1 LGFLFE
7 FEQFQFRNVLT
18 FIRLDL
24 PHMTYSEILQN
35 QRDYFKAQHTKT
47 LSARLTA
54 LRSFKQ
60 MLLENEAKLY
70 AAVQADFGKSEHEA
84 FLTEWAILIKDIDEA
99 LASLKNW
106 TKPQK
111 VRTNLVNW
119 PGKSFTIA
127 EPFGQCLV
135 IGAWNYPIQLSFAPV
150 IAALAAGNT
159 VILKP
164 SELAAHSAN
173 CMADIVATYF
183 SPKLFTV
190 VQGGVLETSAILE
203 LRFDKIFFTGSPA
216 VGRIVYQAA
225 AKHLTPVTLELGG
238 KSPAIL
244 TPSANLP
251 VAIKRLVW
259 AKFLNAGQTC
269 IAPDYVFVHESIY
282 EESIALFKSTI
293 ANNNY
298 NLSSKNYV
306 QIINERNLERLERL
320 IQKEKVTYG
329 GNVDRDTRTIQPT
342 LLRDISLNDP
352 IMQEEIFGPIL
363 PLIRYTH
370 FEEVLSYIQDH
381 EKPLSAYLFS
391 NEQAEQNAWLDQLS
405 FGGGCI
411 NDAIMH
417 ITNPNLPF
425 GGVGQSG
432 TGSYHGKS
440 GFTTFSHLK
449 SVFKKPNIFEVPLKY
464 PPYTQTKMDWIKRLL
479 KFS

>member
-1 LGFLFE
+1 
-7 FEQFQFRNVLT
+7 
-18 FIRLDL
+18 
-24 PHMTYSEILQN
+24 MTYTEILQN
-35 QRDYFKAQHTKT
+35 QRAYFKAQHTKT
-47 LSARLTA
+47 LSSRQTA

-84 FLTEWAILIKDIDEA
+84 FLTEWAILIKDIEEA
-99 LASLKNW
+99 LGSLKNW
-106 TKPQK
+106 TKAQK
-111 VRTNLVNW
+111 VHTNLVNW

-135 IGAWNYPIQLSFAPV
+135 IGAWNYPIQLSFAPA

-164 SELAAHSAN
+164 SELAANSAQ

-190 VQGGVLETSAILE
+190 VQGGVSETSALLE
-203 LRFDKIFFTGSPA
+203 LRYDKIFFTGSPA

-244 TPSANLP
+244 TPSANLS

-269 IAPDYVFVHESIY
+269 IAPDYVFVHASIY
-282 EESIALFKSTI
+282 DESIALFKSTI
-293 ANNNY
+293 ENNDY
-298 NLSSKNYV
+298 QLASKNYV
-306 QIINERNLERLERL
+306 QIINERHLERLERL
-320 IQKEKVTYG
+320 IPKEKIAYG
-329 GNVDRDTRTIQPT
+329 GKVDRNTRTIDPT
-342 LLRDISLNDP
+342 LLRDISLEDP
-352 IMQEEIFGPIL
+352 VMQEEIFGPIL

-391 NEQAEQNAWLDQLS
+391 NNQTEQNAWLKQLS

-432 TGSYHGKS
+432 TGSYHGKA
-440 GFTTFSHLK
+440 GFATFSHFK
-449 SVFKKPNIFEVPLKY
+449 SVFKKPNLFEVPLKY

>member
-1 LGFLFE
+1 
-7 FEQFQFRNVLT
+7 
-18 FIRLDL
+18 
-24 PHMTYSEILQN
+24 MTYTAILQN
-35 QRDYFKAQHTKT
+35 QRAYFKAQHTKA
-47 LSARLTA
+47 LNARQTA

-60 MLLENEAKLY
+60 MLIENEAKLY

-99 LASLKNW
+99 LGSLKNW

-135 IGAWNYPIQLSFAPV
+135 IGAWNYPIQLSFAPA

-164 SELAAHSAN
+164 SELAANSAQ

-190 VQGGVLETSAILE
+190 VQGGIAETSALLE
-203 LRFDKIFFTGSPA
+203 MRFDKIFFTGSPA

-282 EESIALFKSTI
+282 EESSALFKSI
-293 ANNNY
+293 IENNNY
-298 NLSSKNYV
+298 QLASKNYV
-306 QIINERNLERLERL
+306 QIINERHLERLEQL
-320 IQKEKVTYG
+320 IQKEKVSHG
-329 GNVDRDTRTIQPT
+329 GKVDRDSRTIEPT
-342 LLRDISLNDP
+342 LLRDVSLEDP
-352 IMQEEIFGPIL
+352 VMQEEIFGPIL

-391 NEQAEQNAWLDQLS
+391 NDQAEQNAWLDQLS

-432 TGSYHGKS
+432 TGSYHGKA

-464 PPYTQTKMDWIKRLL
+464 PPYTQTKIDWIKRLL
-479 KFS
+479 NFS

>member
-1 LGFLFE
+1 
-7 FEQFQFRNVLT
+7 
-18 FIRLDL
+18 
-24 PHMTYSEILQN
+24 MTYTEILQN

-47 LSARLTA
+47 LSARQTA

-60 MLLENEAKLY
+60 MLIENEAKLY
-70 AAVQADFGKSEHEA
+70 AAVEADFGKSEHEA

-99 LASLKNW
+99 LGSLKNW

-135 IGAWNYPIQLSFAPV
+135 IGAWNYPIQLSLAPA
-150 IAALAAGNT
+150 IAAFAAGNT

-164 SELAAHSAN
+164 SELAANCAQ
-173 CMADIVATYF
+173 CMADIVAAYF

-190 VQGGVLETSAILE
+190 VQGGIAETSALLE
-203 LRFDKIFFTGSPA
+203 TRFDKIFFSGSPA

-282 EESIALFKSTI
+282 RECLNLFQEEIEKNQYAL
-293 ANNNY
+293 AN
-298 NLSSKNYV
+298 KNYV
-306 QIINERNLERLERL
+306 QIINERHLARLKNLLDKDK
-320 IQKEKVTYG
+320 IAFG
-329 GNVDRDTRTIQPT
+329 GAINHTDRTISPT
-342 LLRDISLNDP
+342 LLKDVGFDDA

-391 NEQAEQNAWLDQLS
+391 NDQAEQETWLNRLS

-411 NDAIMH
+411 NDALMH

-432 TGSYHGKS
+432 TGSYHGKA

>member
-1 LGFLFE
+1 MNF
-7 FEQFQFRNVLT
+7 T
-18 FIRLDL
+18 DL
-24 PHMTYSEILQN
+24 LVN
-35 QRDYFKAQHTKT
+35 QRSYFKAQHTKSYETRKNT
-47 LSARLTA
+47 LRI
-54 LRSFKQ
+54 FKN
-60 MLLENEAKLY
+60 MLFENETKIY
-70 AAVQADFGKSEHEA
+70 AAVHADFQKSEHEA

-99 LASLKNW
+99 IGALPKWMKA
-106 TKPQK
+106 QK
-111 VRTNLVNW
+111 VKTNLVNL
-119 PGKSFTIA
+119 PGKSFTVA

-135 IGAWNYPIQLSFAPV
+135 IGAWNYPIQLSFAPA

-164 SELAAHSAN
+164 SELAANSAQ
-173 CMADIVATYF
+173 CMADLVAQYF
-183 SPKLFTV
+183 DPRLFTV
-190 VQGGVLETSAILE
+190 VLGGVEETTALLAE
-203 LRFDKIFFTGSPA
+203 RFDKIFFTGSPA

-244 TPSANLP
+244 TPSADLP
-251 VAIKRLVW
+251 TAIKRLVW

-282 EESIALFKSTI
+282 QECLVLLQQEIEKNQYTL
-293 ANNNY
+293 AN
-298 NLSSKNYV
+298 KNYV
-306 QIINERNLERLERL
+306 QIINERNLARLEQL
-320 IQKEKVTYG
+320 IQKEKVSCG
-329 GNVDRDTRTIQPT
+329 GKVDRNTRTIEPT
-342 LLRDISLNDP
+342 LLRDISLEDP

-363 PLIRYTH
+363 PLLPYTH
-370 FEEVLSYIQDH
+370 FEDALSYIQDH

-391 NEQAEQNAWLDQLS
+391 NDKAEQAAWLGQLS

-432 TGSYHGKS
+432 TGSYHGKA
-440 GFTTFSHLK
+440 GFETFSHRK
-449 SVFKKPNIFEVPLKY
+449 SVFEKPRLFEVPLKY
-464 PPYTQTKMDWIKRLL
+464 PPYTTTKMGWIKRLL

>member
-1 LGFLFE
+1 
-7 FEQFQFRNVLT
+7 
-18 FIRLDL
+18 
-24 PHMTYSEILQN
+24 MTYTETLQN
-35 QRDYFKAQHTKT
+35 QRDYFKAQYTKP
-47 LSARLTA
+47 LSARQTT

-99 LASLKNW
+99 LVSLKNW

-119 PGKSFTIA
+119 PGKSFTVA
-127 EPFGQCLV
+127 EPYGQCLV

-164 SELAAHSAN
+164 SELAANSAQ

-190 VQGGVLETSAILE
+190 VQGGIAETSTLLET
-203 LRFDKIFFTGSPA
+203 RFDKIFFTGSPA

-244 TPSANLP
+244 TPSANLS
-251 VAIKRLVW
+251 VAVKRLVW

-269 IAPDYVFVHESIY
+269 IAPDYIFIHDSIY

-298 NLSSKNYV
+298 QLASKNYV
-306 QIINERNLERLERL
+306 QIINERHVERLERL
-320 IQKEKVTYG
+320 IAKEKLAYG
-329 GNVDRDTRTIQPT
+329 GKVDRNTRTIEPT
-342 LLRDISLNDP
+342 LLRDVSLEDP
-352 IMQEEIFGPIL
+352 VMQEEIFGPIL

-391 NEQAEQNAWLDQLS
+391 NNQAEQNAWLEQLS

-432 TGSYHGKS
+432 TGSYHGKA

>member
-1 LGFLFE
+1 MHFS
-7 FEQFQFRNVLT
+7 
-18 FIRLDL
+18 DL
-24 PHMTYSEILQN
+24 LAN
-35 QRDYFKAQHTKT
+35 QRQYFKDQHTKP
-47 LSARLTA
+47 LSARQTA

-99 LASLKNW
+99 LGSLKSW

-164 SELAAHSAN
+164 SELAENSAQ

-190 VQGGVLETSAILE
+190 VQGGIAETTALLET
-203 LRFDKIFFTGSPA
+203 RFDKIFFTGSPA

-269 IAPDYVFVHESIY
+269 IAPDYVFIHDSIY
-282 EESIALFKSTI
+282 EESIALFKSII

-298 NLSSKNYV
+298 QLSSKNYV
-306 QIINERNLERLERL
+306 QIINERNLERLEQL
-320 IQKEKVTYG
+320 IQKEKVSFG
-329 GNVDRDTRTIQPT
+329 GKVDRNTRTIEPT
-342 LLRDISLNDP
+342 LLRDISLEDP
-352 IMQEEIFGPIL
+352 VMQEEIFGPIL

-391 NEQAEQNAWLDQLS
+391 NDQAEQNAWLNRLS

>member
-1 LGFLFE
+1 
-7 FEQFQFRNVLT
+7 
-18 FIRLDL
+18 
-24 PHMTYSEILQN
+24 MTYTAILQN
-35 QRDYFKAQHTKT
+35 QRAYFKAQHTKP
-47 LSARLTA
+47 LSARQTA

-60 MLLENEAKLY
+60 MLLENEAQLY

-99 LASLKNW
+99 LGSLKNW

-164 SELAAHSAN
+164 SELAANSAQ

-190 VQGGVLETSAILE
+190 VQGGIAETSALLE
-203 LRFDKIFFTGSPA
+203 TRFDKIFFTGSPA

-244 TPSANLP
+244 TPSANLH

-269 IAPDYVFVHESIY
+269 IAPDYVFVHDSIY
-282 EESIALFKSTI
+282 EESIALFKSSI
-293 ANNNY
+293 ANNDY
-298 NLSSKNYV
+298 QLASKNYV

-320 IQKEKVTYG
+320 IPKEKLAYG
-329 GNVDRDTRTIQPT
+329 GKVDRDSRTIDPT
-342 LLRDISLNDP
+342 LLRDISLEDP
-352 IMQEEIFGPIL
+352 VMQEEIFGPIL
-363 PLIRYTH
+363 PLIRYTN

-391 NEQAEQNAWLDQLS
+391 NDQAEQNAWLDQLS

-432 TGSYHGKS
+432 TGSYHGKA

>member
-1 LGFLFE
+1 
-7 FEQFQFRNVLT
+7 
-18 FIRLDL
+18 
-24 PHMTYSEILQN
+24 MTYTAILQN
-35 QRDYFKAQHTKT
+35 QRAYFKAQHTKP
-47 LSARLTA
+47 LSARQTA

-60 MLLENEAKLY
+60 MLLENETQLY

-99 LASLKNW
+99 LGSLKNW

-164 SELAAHSAN
+164 SELAANSAQ

-190 VQGGVLETSAILE
+190 VQGGIAETSALLE
-203 LRFDKIFFTGSPA
+203 TRFDKIFFTGSPA

-293 ANNNY
+293 ANNDY
-298 NLSSKNYV
+298 QLASKNYV

-329 GNVDRDTRTIQPT
+329 GKVDRDSRTIEPT
-342 LLRDISLNDP
+342 LLRDISLEDP
-352 IMQEEIFGPIL
+352 VMQEEIFGPIL

-391 NEQAEQNAWLDQLS
+391 NDQAEQNAWLDQLS

-432 TGSYHGKS
+432 TGSYHGKA